1 MEVVTIIV
9 TILLVLCGLAV
20 ILAVLF
26 QSGKSAGLSGTIGG
40 VADTFMAKGKAK
52 SFDAK
57 LAKATKWIGAV
68 FILLTL
74 VLSWNPPPGG
84 RRRGSRRIRSIPL
97 PRLSRFHGKMPSGKW
112 GERLMKMREAVK
124 NTLLAAAIFLLALVL
139 SILIQTLG
147 VREHVTTVFVFAVFL
162 ISLLTEGYVYGVVS
176 AVAGTLAVNYAF
188 TYPYFTLNFTVRRNL
203 ISAVIMVTI
212 AVLTGMLTTRV
223 KQHKAAK
230 AESEKERMRANL
242 LRAVSHDLRTPL
254 TTIYSA
260 SSTLLDKRE
269 QLTDQQRDLMLKSI
283 QEDSEWLVRMV
294 ENLLSITRIGSERIE
309 IAKTP
314 VILDELIDS
323 AMTKF
328 HSRYP
333 GQEVALELPE
343 DMVAIPVDAILIE
356 QVLINLLE
364 NAVLHAEGMT
374 TLSLRVFTLGRQA
387 IFEVAD
393 NGCGI
398 REDRLSHIFSGSYEA
413 LESTPDGR
421 KRNAGIGLSVCA
433 TIIKA
438 HGGEITAENRRGG
451 GALFRFTL
459 GKEDI
464 TDDE

>member
-1 MEVVTIIV
+1 MMSCCVNVYHCSNRVHAINHLAPRNHKYLESHGRVVNKY
-9 TILLVLCGLAV
+9 LQLFRMGNAV
-20 ILAVLF
+20 MGVVGVMVASF
-26 QSGKSAGLSGTIGG
+26 MAAGLDIG
-40 VADTFMAKGKAK
+40 DH
-52 SFDAK
+52 
-57 LAKATKWIGAV
+57 W
-68 FILLTL
+68 
-74 VLSWNPPPGG
+74 
-84 RRRGSRRIRSIPL
+84 
-97 PRLSRFHGKMPSGKW
+97 
-112 GERLMKMREAVK
+112 K
-124 NTLLAAAIFLLALVL
+124 N
-139 SILIQTLG
+139 LI
-147 VREHVTTVFVFAVFL
+147 
-162 ISLLTEGYVYGVVS
+162 VS
-176 AVAGTLAVNYAF
+176 AVVVFMFICGGNALNDYIDHEIDRTAHPERPIPSGRMERRSALHAALLMFVGSVVVSFLTFDMECIAVVIIAAVLMVAYEVALKQRGF
-188 TYPYFTLNFTVRRNL
+188 VGNL
-203 ISAVIMVTI
+203 TI